1 MQNGDDVG
9 TVLPGS
15 GPAPEP
21 FEELPRR
28 SVRREE
34 LEEERR
40 LRRRRRRGRRSIV
53 LLVALGL
60 VAVGGFGAY
69 SALRPMWTELTAGN
83 DYSGSGTTPVKVS
96 IAEGASTTSIA
107 RTLANADVVK
117 SSAAFVEAA
126 RKNPRARSIQP
137 GRYTLRKQMSGASAL
152 TLLLDPRA
160 RDVERVLLREGLR
173 QSQVVTLLAKASGRP
188 AAEYTKA
195 LANPKAIGLPAAARG
210 RPEGW
215 LFPDSYEFN
224 GDSTP
229 TQQLRTMVSRTES
242 VLAELKVP
250 ASRQETVLTTA
261 SIVQAEGGSE
271 DDFGKV
277 ARVIANRLDDK
288 LRNGARLQ
296 MDSTVAYGTGKNG
309 IFTTAA
315 ERADTKNRYNTY
327 AHPGLPVGP
336 IGNPGKAAIQ
346 AVLRP
351 TPGDWLFFV
360 VVNLD
365 TGETKFTSSKADHDR
380 YTRQFQAWYA
390 KNR

>member
-15 GPAPEP
+15 GHAPEH
-21 FEELPRR
+21 FEEPSDR
-28 SVRREE
+28 SARRRE
-34 LEEERR
+34 LDEERR

-60 VAVGGFGAY
+60 VAAAGFGAY
-69 SALRPMWTELTAGN
+69 SALRPMWAELTAGN
-83 DYSGSGTTPVKVS
+83 DYTGTGTTPVKVT

-107 RTLANADVVK
+107 RTLASADVVK
-117 SSAAFVEAA
+117 SSDAFVEAA
-126 RKNPRARSIQP
+126 GDDPRSRSIQP

-152 TLLLDPRA
+152 SLLLDPKA

-173 QSQVVTLLAKASGRP
+173 QAQVVAILAKASGRP

-195 LANPKAIGLPAAARG
+195 LANPKALGLPATADG
-210 RPEGW
+210 RAEGW
-215 LFPDSYEFN
+215 LFPDSYEF
-224 GDSTP
+224 GGESTP
-229 TQQLRTMVSRTES
+229 TQQLRTMVSRTKS
-242 VLAELKVP
+242 VLADLGIP
-250 ASRQETVLTTA
+250 AGRQQTVLTKA

-271 DDFGKV
+271 NDFGKV
-277 ARVIANRLDDK
+277 ARVIENRLDNK
-288 LRNGARLQ
+288 LGNGSRLQ

-315 ERADTKNRYNTY
+315 ERANTKNRYNTY

-336 IGNPGKAAIQ
+336 IGNPGAAAIKAA
-346 AVLRP
+346 LKP
-351 TPGDWLFFV
+351 TPGNWLFFV

-365 TGETKFTSSKADHDR
+365 TGETKFTRSKAEHDR